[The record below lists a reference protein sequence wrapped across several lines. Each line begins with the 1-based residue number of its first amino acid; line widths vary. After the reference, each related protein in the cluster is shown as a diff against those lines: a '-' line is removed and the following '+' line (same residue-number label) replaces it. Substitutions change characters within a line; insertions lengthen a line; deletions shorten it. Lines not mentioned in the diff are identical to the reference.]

1 MINYFEILNITK
13 VYYYDDDER
22 PGLTLNESVE
32 VYNCDGSFNRLKIE
46 DNDYEDLSIY
56 DAQQKAKN
64 NIKKQRGNKYK
75 NIETSNNIYID
86 KKTMNEFTYSKYSSM
101 AENKIKYVKCIL
113 SVYIEELFL
122 NANNK
127 TYEAN
132 RKSKHKIDAK
142 YGFYEYNVKF
152 SVLQNKK
159 EVMYNCTLLVRND
172 ANGKKYLYDILDI
185 KKFSQL
191 PREP

>member
-1 MINYFEILNITK
+1 MINYFEILNVTK
-13 VYYYDDDER
+13 VYYYDNER
-22 PGLTLNESVE
+22 SGLNLNESIE
-32 VYNCDGSFNRLKIE
+32 VYNCDGSFNRLKIDD
-46 DNDYEDLSIY
+46 DNYEDLSIY

-86 KKTMNEFTYSKYSSM
+86 YKLQGEYIYSKYTKRRP
-101 AENKIKYVKCIL
+101 NDIKYVKCIL
-113 SVYIEELFL
+113 SDYIEELFL
-122 NANNK
+122 NAKNK

-152 SVLQNKK
+152 SVFQNKK
-159 EVMYNCTLLVRND
+159 EVIYTCTLLVRND

-185 KKFSQL
+185 KKI
-191 PREP
+191 

>member
-13 VYYYDDDER
+13 AYYYDDDER

-86 KKTMNEFTYSKYSSM
+86 KKTMNEFTYSKYTKKRP
-101 AENKIKYVKCIL
+101 NDIKYVKCIL
-113 SVYIEELFL
+113 SHYIEELFL

-127 TYEAN
+127 AFVN
-132 RKSKHKIDAK
+132 HKKDKHKKDAK

-159 EVMYNCTLLVRND
+159 EVMYTCTLLVRND

-185 KKFSQL
+185 KKI
-191 PREP
+191 